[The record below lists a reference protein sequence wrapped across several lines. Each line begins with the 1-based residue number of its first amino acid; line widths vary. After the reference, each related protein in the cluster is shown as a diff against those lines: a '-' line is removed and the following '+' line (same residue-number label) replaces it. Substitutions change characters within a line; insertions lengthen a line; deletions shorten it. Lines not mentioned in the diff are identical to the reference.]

1 MSEIAPTLPL
11 PATPTLYIAGPELL
25 EMARTG
31 RVAIMIPNGPMVPVI
46 LVEKGEV
53 FR

>member
-1 MSEIAPTLPL
+1 MSEIAPQPTLPVL
-11 PATPTLYIAGPELL
+11 HIAGPELL

-31 RVAIMIPNGPMVPVI
+31 RVAVMIPNGATVPVV
-46 LVEKGEV
+46 LVEKGEA